1 MPENLLNAKSSF
13 IKTAKSKVL
22 DDDLRPEYKRTDF
35 GIMER
40 GKYAAKTRATL
51 KIAVLEPEIA
61 KAFPT
66 SEAVNDAI
74 DANNCE
80 RSKARDKS
88 AQAHARSSVIAP
100 PNTQHGQD

>member
-1 MPENLLNAKSSF
+1 MPGNLLNAKSSF

-51 KIAVLEPEIA
+51 KIAGLEPEIA

-66 SEAVNDAI
+66 SEAVNDAL
-74 DANNCE
+74 A
-80 RSKARDKS
+80 KMLT
-88 AQAHARSSVIAP
+88 IASEAKRVTSP
-100 PNTQHGQD
+100 PKRTRNAV